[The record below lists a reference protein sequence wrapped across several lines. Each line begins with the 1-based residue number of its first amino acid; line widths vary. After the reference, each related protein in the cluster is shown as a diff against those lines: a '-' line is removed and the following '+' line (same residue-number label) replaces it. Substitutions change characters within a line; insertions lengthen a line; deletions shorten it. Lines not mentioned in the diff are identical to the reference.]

1 VVRIVT
7 DSTADIPRDVQRAF
21 EITVVPLNVH
31 IGDEVF
37 RDRVDLSGDDFFKK
51 LAQTTQM
58 PRTSQPS
65 VGAFQEAYTRILEQ
79 GHDVVAVLLSSRVSG
94 TYNAGLM
101 AAQATAPDRIE
112 VIDSQMASMALG
124 FLALAGAEAARA
136 GKSLQEV
143 AEHVRSLQP
152 KARVIAT
159 IDTLTYL
166 QRGGRIGRAQALV
179 GSLLNIKPLITLK
192 DGEVQPLGRA
202 RSRAQALDRLVALLE
217 RDGPLSRLAVL
228 HGGARADA
236 ESLRQRVAP
245 HYPGLDISFAETGPV
260 LGTHTG
266 PGVIGFTYLLA

>member
-1 VVRIVT
+1 MVRIVT
-7 DSTADIPRDVQRAF
+7 DSTADIPPDVQRAF
-21 EITVVPLNVH
+21 DITVVPLNVH

-37 RDRVDLSGDDFFKK
+37 RDRVDLSGDDFFQR
-51 LAQTTQM
+51 LARTTQL

-65 VGAFQEAYTRILEQ
+65 VGTFQEAFSRLLEQ
-79 GHDVVAVLLSSRVSG
+79 GHEVVAVLLSSKVSG

-101 AAQATAPDRIE
+101 AAQATAPDRVE

-124 FLALAGAEAARA
+124 FLALEGAEAARA
-136 GKSLQEV
+136 GRSLKQV
-143 AEHVRSLQP
+143 ADHVRSLLP

-217 RDGPLSRLAVL
+217 RDGSLSRLAVL
-228 HGGARADA
+228 HFREGGGGRGWLTRPATTKRRG
-236 ESLRQRVAP
+236 S
-245 HYPGLDISFAETGPV
+245 S
-260 LGTHTG
+260 
-266 PGVIGFTYLLA
+266 